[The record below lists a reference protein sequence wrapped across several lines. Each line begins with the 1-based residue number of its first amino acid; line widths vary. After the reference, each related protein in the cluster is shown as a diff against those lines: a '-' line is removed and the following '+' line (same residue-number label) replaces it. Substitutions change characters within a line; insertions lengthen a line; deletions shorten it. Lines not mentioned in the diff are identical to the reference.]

1 MGTPDEVLAWLLD
14 GDVSVQYQTRRDLLD
29 DDPELQSRMVT
40 EGYAA
45 ALLAARSPVGGWGR
59 AYYQPKWTSTHYTL
73 LELRNLGLAPD
84 QPIACEAV
92 AGVLRDHLRPDG
104 GIDPGAG
111 WTDTCVNGMA
121 LDFCAW
127 FGGHPPSLALMV
139 DWLLDK
145 PLPDGGFNCRADRSG
160 ATHSSH
166 HTTVSVLEGLA
177 TYLDRGHQHRRT
189 EVEAVIAGCADYLL
203 AHRLFRSHRTGEVI
217 HAEFVRLH
225 HPPRWHFDVL
235 RGLDALAAAGVSWDP
250 RLDDAIAVLSSLRR
264 PDGRWPSGRSW
275 PGETHATLDR
285 EHRSRWLT
293 LRALR
298 VLRSFGEAGASS
310 SPSRPPRMHAGQ

>member
-1 MGTPDEVLAWLLD
+1 MA
-14 GDVSVQYQTRRDLLD
+14 
-29 DDPELQSRMVT
+29 T

-45 ALLAARSPVGGWGR
+45 ALLAARSPDGGWGR

-84 QPIACEAV
+84 QPVAQEAV
-92 AGVLRDHLRPDG
+92 AGVLRDYLRPDG

-121 LDFCAW
+121 LSFCAW
-127 FGGHPPSLALMV
+127 FGGDPSALARMV
-139 DWLLDK
+139 DRLLDQ
-145 PLPDGGFNCRADRSG
+145 PLPDGGFNCRVDRSG

-177 TYLDRGHQHRRT
+177 TYLSRGHVHRRA
-189 EVEAVIAGCADYLL
+189 EVEAAVDGCAEYLL

-217 HAEFVRLH
+217 HPEFVRLH

-235 RGLDALAAAGVSWDP
+235 RGLDALVSAGAPSDP
-250 RLDDAIAVLSSLRR
+250 RLDDALSVLTSIRHA
-264 PDGRWPSGRSW
+264 DGRWGPGRGW
-275 PGETHATLDR
+275 PGETHVPLDR
-285 EHRSRWLT
+285 AGRARWVT
-293 LRALR
+293 LQALR
-298 VLRSFGEAGASS
+298 VLRRYPTG
-310 SPSRPPRMHAGQ
+310 